1 MVQDNDRSIVA
12 DGIARYFGDLK
23 AVDDIHL
30 EVESGTVFGFLGP
43 NGSGKTTTV
52 KVLTTILA
60 LTAGAARVAGF
71 DVS

>member
-1 MVQDNDRSIVA
+1 MLKIKEIVKNFGGVRALRNVSFQVQKGEFVGLI
-12 DGIARYFGDLK
+12 
-23 AVDDIHL
+23 
-30 EVESGTVFGFLGP
+30 GP